1 MNITK
6 ENIDSLSG
14 IIRVNIEEADYQANV
29 EKALSDYR
37 KKANMPGFRPGKVPQ
52 GLVKKMY
59 GKAALADE
67 VNKLLSDG
75 LSKFIVDKKLDI
87 LGEPLP
93 HEELQQ
99 TIDWDNDTNFEFVF
113 EIGYAPEVKISLDK
127 RTKLP
132 YYKVNV
138 SNELIDRQVES
149 YAARFGENKPVDAIE
164 KDSTVRGDIVQ
175 LDENNAVAEG
185 GHSQEMGLISVDLI
199 KDEEIKNSFVGKN
212 AGDEI
217 IFDIK
222 KAYPNDT
229 EIAYLLN
236 IEKKDAE
243 NVSGNFK
250 FTVKEINKFV
260 AAELTEEHYKKIL
273 GEETQILTAE
283 AFREHVA
290 NELSVYYKPSAD
302 YKLAIDAREL
312 LINKIKM
319 EFPEGFLKRWLLATN
334 KELTQE
340 QIDAD
345 FAPFM
350 EDLRWQVI
358 KENIIKENEL
368 KVSQEDVMELAKD
381 IAASQFRQYGMF
393 DIPEEHLE
401 GFARQML
408 EKKDER
414 NRLYSKKMEDKV
426 IEVIKSKVGIE
437 EKEVTNEE
445 FEKLF
450 EKK

>member
-1 MNITK
+1 MVIHK
-6 ENIDSLSG
+6 KWALYQSL
-14 IIRVNIEEADYQANV
+14 I
-29 EKALSDYR
+29 
-37 KKANMPGFRPGKVPQ
+37 
-52 GLVKKMY
+52 
-59 GKAALADE
+59 
-67 VNKLLSDG
+67 
-75 LSKFIVDKKLDI
+75 
-87 LGEPLP
+87 
-93 HEELQQ
+93 
-99 TIDWDNDTNFEFVF
+99 
-113 EIGYAPEVKISLDK
+113 
-127 RTKLP
+127 
-132 YYKVNV
+132 
-138 SNELIDRQVES
+138 
-149 YAARFGENKPVDAIE
+149 
-164 KDSTVRGDIVQ
+164 
-175 LDENNAVAEG
+175 
-185 GHSQEMGLISVDLI
+185 
-199 KDEEIKNSFVGKN
+199 DEEIKNSFVGKN

-345 FAPFM
+345 FEPFM

-393 DIPEEHLE
+393 DIPEEHLQ
-401 GFARQML
+401 GFARQCL
-408 EKKDER
+408 KRKT
-414 NRLYSKKMEDKV
+414 NAPPLQQKMEDKV
-426 IEVIKSKVGIE
+426 IEVINQKSHRRKKGHTKNLESCSRKI
-437 EKEVTNEE
+437 KQMSR
-445 FEKLF
+445 FFFQPLF
-450 EKK
+450 FSKRKIQNRRKNNLLKIITLFY

>member
-75 LSKFIVDKKLDI
+75 LSKFIVDEKLDI

-185 GHSQEMGLISVDLI
+185 GHSQEMGLISVTD
-199 KDEEIKNSFVGKN
+199 
-212 AGDEI
+212 
-217 IFDIK
+217 
-222 KAYPNDT
+222 
-229 EIAYLLN
+229 
-236 IEKKDAE
+236 
-243 NVSGNFK
+243 
-250 FTVKEINKFV
+250 
-260 AAELTEEHYKKIL
+260 
-273 GEETQILTAE
+273 
-283 AFREHVA
+283 R
-290 NELSVYYKPSAD
+290 
-302 YKLAIDAREL
+302 
-312 LINKIKM
+312 
-319 EFPEGFLKRWLLATN
+319 
-334 KELTQE
+334 
-340 QIDAD
+340 
-345 FAPFM
+345 
-350 EDLRWQVI
+350 
-358 KENIIKENEL
+358 
-368 KVSQEDVMELAKD
+368 
-381 IAASQFRQYGMF
+381 
-393 DIPEEHLE
+393 
-401 GFARQML
+401 
-408 EKKDER
+408 
-414 NRLYSKKMEDKV
+414 
-426 IEVIKSKVGIE
+426 
-437 EKEVTNEE
+437 
-445 FEKLF
+445 
-450 EKK
+450 